1 MTAEIVQG
9 FGFKNLSC
17 PTARQYLLVRG
28 PPSSSKNGVKS
39 QTHIPDNNFEL
50 TRRDSVS
57 KALTTL
63 LFGSAVLTAQLQ
75 RSEAACLS
83 GDTSTECI
91 GYYKVPID
99 EATYLDTPENALK
112 YAPDLKWVPPVQYPK
127 TYKLA
132 REELVELQTRVQN
145 LRLPVSKGDLI
156 DAGTEILSIVPRI
169 TVAGRVVIRSLNSYS
184 DVPTSVT
191 VKKTG
196 KTGQD
201 LAMIAYRSEVAHS
214 DLLANLGEIDLM
226 IGQFL
231 KGQLG
236 ALTVTQI
243 EILSMLKE
251 ADTNFSDLILAAP
264 SKFEN
269 IAENPIPR
277 KLNFFSGR
285 LVRGG

>member
-17 PTARQYLLVRG
+17 PGTRLDFLLRG
-28 PPSSSKNGVKS
+28 HPSSSENGVQS
-39 QTHIPDNNFEL
+39 QTQIPGKAVEL

-63 LFGSAVLTAQLQ
+63 LFGSTILTFHLQ
-75 RSEAACLS
+75 TSEAACLS

-91 GYYKVPID
+91 GYYKLPIDD
-99 EATYLDTPENALK
+99 EATKYVDTPENLLK

-132 REELVELQTRVQN
+132 REELVALQTRVQN
-145 LRLPVSKGDLI
+145 LRLPVLKGDLI
-156 DAGTEILSIVPRI
+156 DAGTEILGIVPRI
-169 TVAGRVVIRSLNSYS
+169 TVAGRVVIQRLNSYS
-184 DVPTSVT
+184 D
-191 VKKTG
+191 G
-196 KTGQD
+196 
-201 LAMIAYRSEVAHS
+201 MIANQSEEVHS
-214 DLLANLGEIDLM
+214 DLLANLGEIDVM

-236 ALTVTQI
+236 SLTVTQI
-243 EILSMLKE
+243 DILSGLKE
-251 ADTNFSDLILAAP
+251 ADANFSELLKIIPAS

-269 IAENPIPR
+269 TSENSLPR
-277 KLNFFSGR
+277 KPKVFSGR